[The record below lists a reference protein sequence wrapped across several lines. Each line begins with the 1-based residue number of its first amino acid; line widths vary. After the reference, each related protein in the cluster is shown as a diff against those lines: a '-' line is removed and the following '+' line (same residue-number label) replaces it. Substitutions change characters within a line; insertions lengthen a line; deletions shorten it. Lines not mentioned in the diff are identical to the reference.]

1 VKTRSNAQ
9 VRQPIYTSSI
19 ERWRPHEKQLAP
31 LFRALEPPSELSG

>member
-19 ERWRPHEKQLAP
+19 ERWRPYETQLAP
-31 LFRALEPPSELSG
+31 LFKALEAPSELSV